1 MNKPFV
7 EPRAPQPATK
17 VRRAPPLWLLALLT
31 LSGTLGMHIFAPALS
46 SAARDFGV
54 GAGAMQ
60 ATIGLYIVGL
70 AVGQLVYGPL
80 SDRFGRRPTLM
91 GGLALYTI
99 AGAVAALA
107 PGVPALIAARLFQA
121 DRKSVV

>member
-46 SAARDFGV
+46 SR
-54 GAGAMQ
+54 GA
-60 ATIGLYIVGL
+60 
-70 AVGQLVYGPL
+70 
-80 SDRFGRRPTLM
+80 
-91 GGLALYTI
+91 
-99 AGAVAALA
+99 
-107 PGVPALIAARLFQA
+107 
-121 DRKSVV
+121 

>member
-7 EPRAPQPATK
+7 EPKTAQPWTMK
-17 VRRAPPLWLLALLT
+17 RAPPLWLLALLT

-46 SAARDFGV
+46 IAARDFGV

-60 ATIGLYIVGL
+60 GTISLYILGL

-80 SDRFGRRPTLM
+80 SDRFGRRPVM
-91 GGLALYTI
+91 M
-99 AGAVAALA
+99 AASRSTR
-107 PGVPALIAARLFQA
+107 PRARSPPWRRAFP
-121 DRKSVV
+121 R